1 MMSVVALRKQVAAP
15 SSISARLARIVHLVH
30 QVHLARQALA
40 LQPLI
45 VIAVH
50 QAHRRSIVANAN
62 MTALAPQAR
71 RLNIVKRDVL
81 VNVRAVLALAHAA
94 QASLRV
100 IVTLKAIAIMMIIM
114 SMRRAIACQIRA
126 RPVLQARARMNATIL
141 ANEANPNVPSV
152 DPSNVARV
160 FVMAGKAYP
169 KVANMKV
176 HPRTLR
182 RAMSPDIIRNIKYL

>member
-45 VIAVH
+45 VIAVP

-81 VNVRAVLALAHAA
+81 VNVRAVPALAHAA
-94 QASLRV
+94 QASLR
-100 IVTLKAIAIMMIIM
+100 VTLKAIAIMMIIM
-114 SMRRAIACQIRA
+114 FMRRAIACQIRA